1 MSQYETAR
9 AAFSYVLSARSFF
22 LFLVTPAVYILI
34 ISARLHFFL
43 NYLQTNLGSYMADDG
58 WRALVNCEVV

>member
-9 AAFSYVLSARSFF
+9 AALSYVLSACSFF

-34 ISARLHFFL
+34 VSVLLHFFL
-43 NYLQTNLGSYMADDG
+43 NYLQTALGSYMAGDG
-58 WRALVNCEVV
+58 WRVLVNCEFV